1 MLYQIY
7 DLCLYPIKLKD
18 KRGEHGAASG
28 CQVPACPV
36 INMFCGCGN
45 SRNVQGTS
53 GDILF
58 SSKAGAQ
65 LSPALMSPL
74 LAHGDCRA
82 CRRAEE
88 LGCLGAPGPCKIAP
102 DRGYF
107 HGRHCS
113 MWTLP
118 PPPIP
123 PCVHM
128 LHAED
133 PTHSLVLWVL
143 LWGYVPCPHF
153 NASSHPNLV
162 EPLDFSF
169 LAATPHVLK
178 CPSCRTLYFSFW
190 ISQSQPK
197 LGTLASGASLHPWP
211 LGETLSCPGPALLYL
226 LPHRTLQ

>member
-1 MLYQIY
+1 MEQSRS
-7 DLCLYPIKLKD
+7 DASEHQGHAKLLLTVAIPT
-18 KRGEHGAASG
+18 GGTA
-28 CQVPACPV
+28 P
-36 INMFCGCGN
+36 CG
-45 SRNVQGTS
+45 
-53 GDILF
+53 
-58 SSKAGAQ
+58 
-65 LSPALMSPL
+65 
-74 LAHGDCRA
+74 H
-82 CRRAEE
+82 
-88 LGCLGAPGPCKIAP
+88 
-102 DRGYF
+102 
-107 HGRHCS
+107 
-113 MWTLP
+113 P

-128 LHAED
+128 LHAAD
-133 PTHSLVLWVL
+133 PSHSLVLWVL
-143 LWGYVPCPHF
+143 SWGYVPCPHF